1 MSWVMQKLADLVG
14 QDRTSSI
21 FDDSVSQLFV
31 YQPTNFVY
39 VTMVIIYNKKQI
51 FILVVYRLIYFCA
64 LDAEKKNA
72 SIIL

>member
-1 MSWVMQKLADLVG
+1 
-14 QDRTSSI
+14 
-21 FDDSVSQLFV
+21 
-31 YQPTNFVY
+31 
-39 VTMVIIYNKKQI
+39 VIIYNKKQI